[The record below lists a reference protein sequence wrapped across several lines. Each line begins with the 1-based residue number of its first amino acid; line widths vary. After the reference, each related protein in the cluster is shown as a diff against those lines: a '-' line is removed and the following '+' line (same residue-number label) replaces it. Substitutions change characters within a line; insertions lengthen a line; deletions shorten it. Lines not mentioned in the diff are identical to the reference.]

1 MPTHLHLVLQQLKK
15 DGISKLMNL
24 VLNSY
29 SSYFNKKHNRKGPLW
44 ESRFK
49 VVAVQADEQL
59 LHLTRYIHL
68 NPVTALLVNSP
79 EEWKY
84 SSYGEYLSLT
94 EKDQR
99 ICDFNGCL
107 EINPLEYQRFVCNRI
122 AYQRELAK
130 VKSLLIDE

>member
-1 MPTHLHLVLQQLKK
+1 M
-15 DGISKLMNL
+15 
-24 VLNSY
+24 
-29 SSYFNKKHNRKGPLW
+29 
-44 ESRFK
+44 
-49 VVAVQADEQL
+49 QADEQL